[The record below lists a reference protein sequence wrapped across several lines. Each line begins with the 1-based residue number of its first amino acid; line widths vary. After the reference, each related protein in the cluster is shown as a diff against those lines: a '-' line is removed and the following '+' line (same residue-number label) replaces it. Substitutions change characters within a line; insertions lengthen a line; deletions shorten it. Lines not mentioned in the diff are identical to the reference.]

1 MRAIVVGVAL
11 TTAAVVAVDVL
22 GDLTQT
28 RPDARDR
35 DGATEIEVSV
45 TAKPGAG
52 RLDFAVDG
60 LWGACQGTVQRRL
73 QGAGWQEAGP
83 GRFRGTLYPALGE
96 HARQRLRGCLHDVTV
111 DRVKAKVVAMDRVPV
126 CPSVAAGASSASSAT
141 RAPRCAEVRR
151 AVG

>member
-1 MRAIVVGVAL
+1 MRSIVVGVAL
-11 TTAAVVAVDVL
+11 TAAAVVAVDVL
-22 GDLTQT
+22 GDFTQT

-35 DGATEIEVSV
+35 HGATEIELSV

-73 QGAGWQEAGP
+73 QGAGWQETGP

-111 DRVKAKVVAMDRVPV
+111 DRVKAKVVAMDRVPICTGV
-126 CPSVAAGASSASSAT
+126 VVAETSTSSAT
-141 RAPRCAEVRR
+141 RGPMCVEVHR
-151 AVG
+151 AAG